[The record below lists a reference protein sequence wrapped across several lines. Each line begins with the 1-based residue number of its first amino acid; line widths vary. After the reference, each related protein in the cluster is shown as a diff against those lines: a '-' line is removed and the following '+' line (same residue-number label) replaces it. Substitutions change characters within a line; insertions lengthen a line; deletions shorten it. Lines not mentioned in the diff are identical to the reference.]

1 MIQESSSPW
10 GFPVIFVPKKDGG
23 WRMCIDYRALNAITA
38 TNGYPLPVI
47 QQCLDQL
54 GKFEFLVMPF
64 GLKNAPS
71 VFQTLVN
78 RVLRPYLDKFVI
90 VYLDDIL
97 IYSNT
102 LDEHREHVYA
112 KGFASITAPLFDLLK
127 VEKGSGLDISSK
139 NSRKVPVI
147 WNDRADLAFRKI
159 KGLLCSAPIL
169 RQPNPDS
176 KYTIETDAS
185 DWAIGCVLL
194 QEDRSTGKMHPVA
207 FDGRKMSE
215 AELKYPVHEK
225 ELLAI
230 RHALR
235 TWRHYILNGCK
246 ITILTDHQSLAQI
259 PKTKIA
265 SKRLE
270 RWIAEFG
277 EYDLD
282 IKYRAG
288 EENTVADAISRRTD
302 FLMSLTAEP
311 DHLEDIKAYLRD
323 GEIPPGPERSLVLE
337 EAGHWRLD
345 ADDQLTRILE
355 DGAQAPYLEPMH
367 RSHFLDKMHQS
378 YGHLGAAG
386 LQNLVRTR
394 AYWPQMQTDLSKFC
408 RTCPACQVSQG
419 SRSNQD
425 RELAQVMASST
436 IQPFERWG
444 IDFIG
449 QLPKTADGNQWIL
462 TAIDYATGWPI
473 AKALPDAKAWRVA
486 DFIYEEIVL
495 NFGAPKEILSDN
507 GSNFLAEVVEHL
519 LRTIKTRHRL
529 ATAYHPRT
537 NGKVEALN
545 GMIGRMLTR
554 LMPRL
559 PTDELQPRVI
569 NGRIEDPT
577 TRLPNLRT
585 QRHKAVQAAYNR
597 AVRAKTLHDEKVKLH
612 KLEIGDWVLIRHQN
626 PLKFE
631 AKWFGPYQIMAKQA
645 LGTYSLASSSGQ
657 TLRALVHGNRLLKA
671 YPRDNLVEDFW
682 NKPAFQRFFRSL
694 RAVNPDVAGLDQEDL
709 HQDIERSVREEYEDE
724 NQQARRGPDPTTGE
738 LQAQQQQHT
747 LEAHSEVDRTQ
758 SQAIDGQGSD
768 LVPLEED
775 PSRPHEELEELEQSQ
790 VDSQL

>member
-1 MIQESSSPW
+1 
-10 GFPVIFVPKKDGG
+10 
-23 WRMCIDYRALNAITA
+23 
-38 TNGYPLPVI
+38 
-47 QQCLDQL
+47 
-54 GKFEFLVMPF
+54 
-64 GLKNAPS
+64 
-71 VFQTLVN
+71 
-78 RVLRPYLDKFVI
+78 
-90 VYLDDIL
+90 
-97 IYSNT
+97 
-102 LDEHREHVYA
+102 
-112 KGFASITAPLFDLLK
+112 
-127 VEKGSGLDISSK
+127 
-139 NSRKVPVI
+139 
-147 WNDRADLAFRKI
+147 
-159 KGLLCSAPIL
+159 
-169 RQPNPDS
+169 
-176 KYTIETDAS
+176 
-185 DWAIGCVLL
+185 
-194 QEDRSTGKMHPVA
+194 MHPVA

-246 ITILTDHQSLAQI
+246 ITILTDHQSLAQM

-277 EYDLD
+277 EYNLD

-288 EENTVADAISRRTD
+288 EENTVADAISRQTD

-345 ADDQLTRILE
+345 ADDQLTCILE

-367 RSHFLDKMHQS
+367 RLHFLDKMHQS

-425 RELAQVMASST
+425 QELAQVMASST

-449 QLPKTADGNQWIL
+449 QLPKTANGNQWIL

-507 GSNFLAEVVEHL
+507 GSNFLAKVVEHL

-554 LMPRL
+554 LM
-559 PTDELQPRVI
+559 V
-569 NGRIEDPT
+569 GKS
-577 TRLPNLRT
+577 TRLWDQYLANAIFACRV
-585 QRHKAVQAAYNR
+585 R
-597 AVRAKTLHDEKVKLH
+597 RAKTLHDEKVKLH
-612 KLEIGDWVLIRHQN
+612 KLEIGDWVLIQHQN

-657 TLRALVHGNRLLKA
+657 TLQVLVHGNWLLKA
-671 YPRDNLVEDFW
+671 YPQDNLVEDFW

-709 HQDIERSVREEYEDE
+709 HQDIERSV
-724 NQQARRGPDPTTGE
+724 
-738 LQAQQQQHT
+738 
-747 LEAHSEVDRTQ
+747 
-758 SQAIDGQGSD
+758 
-768 LVPLEED
+768 
-775 PSRPHEELEELEQSQ
+775 
-790 VDSQL
+790 